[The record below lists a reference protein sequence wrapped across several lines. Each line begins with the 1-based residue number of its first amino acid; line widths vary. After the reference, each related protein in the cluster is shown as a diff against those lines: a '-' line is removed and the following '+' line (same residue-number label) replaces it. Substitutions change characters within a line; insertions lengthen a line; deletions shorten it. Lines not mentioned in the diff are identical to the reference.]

1 MTTILEFLIA
11 ANGDAQLC
19 ASDGQFLGK
28 LSSQHDDNSIINPNS
43 PYGNP
48 HSATC
53 IQNSASPYGG
63 ACGQYSPYNLTC
75 LNPPIILHQSQP
87 IAAVTRNSYAQTNGL
102 SIVDPD
108 FLLGLLF
115 GMYAK
120 FSNAIPNPDISP
132 VLTVESP
139 VIQQPVPQT
148 SAPVNPQ
155 LSTSTFNLV
164 NIPNPSG
171 QWVYV
176 TTDVVN
182 GDEIAIDTNSATKEG
197 SIIRLWQRRLHAIP
211 NQQGTKIDLM
221 YLSIDCSTGIYRVEK
236 DIYLNSLG
244 IVTGGSS
251 EPSPLQN
258 TIPGSVGGAVFQF
271 VCQF

>member
-28 LSSQHDDNSIINPNS
+28 LSSQHDENSIINPNS

-48 HSATC
+48 LSVNC
-53 IQNSASPYGG
+53 IKNSVSPYGG
-63 ACGQYSPYNLTC
+63 ASGQYSPYNLTC

-87 IAAVTRNSYAQTNGL
+87 IMAVTRNCYAQTNGL

-115 GMYAK
+115 GMYAQL
-120 FSNAIPNPDISP
+120 SNATPNPGASSI
-132 VLTVESP
+132 
-139 VIQQPVPQT
+139 VPNFPEKYGNQF
-148 SAPVNPQ
+148 
-155 LSTSTFNLV
+155 STPKLNLV

-182 GDEIAIDTNSATKEG
+182 GDEIAIDTISAIKQG
-197 SIIRLWQRRLHAIP
+197 NIVRVWQRRLHSVP
-211 NQQGTKIDLM
+211 DQQDTKIALM
-221 YLSIDCSTGIYRVEK
+221 YLSIDCSTGIYRLEK

-244 IVTGGSS
+244 IVTGGSN
-251 EPSPLQN
+251 EPGSLQN